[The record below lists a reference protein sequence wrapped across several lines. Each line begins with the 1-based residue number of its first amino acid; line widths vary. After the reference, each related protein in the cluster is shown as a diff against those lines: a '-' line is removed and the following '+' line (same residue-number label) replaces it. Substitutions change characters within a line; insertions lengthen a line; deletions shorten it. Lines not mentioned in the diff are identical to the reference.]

1 MNNLEEYENLILF
14 NYTSV
19 FFTSYITLRR
29 KALTT
34 LGNSMVTLLI
44 LTFPKPHYK
53 WLVFRVLTK

>member
-34 LGNSMVTLLI
+34 LGNSMVTTVNPDFSQTSL
-44 LTFPKPHYK
+44 
-53 WLVFRVLTK
+53 